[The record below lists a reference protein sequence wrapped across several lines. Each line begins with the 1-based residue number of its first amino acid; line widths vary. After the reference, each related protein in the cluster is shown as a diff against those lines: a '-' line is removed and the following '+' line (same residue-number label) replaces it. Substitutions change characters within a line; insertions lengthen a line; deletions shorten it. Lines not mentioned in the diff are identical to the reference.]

1 MKEKDLNRNILQ
13 AMVLGP
19 IHGIDM
25 VWTKSEMV
33 LQQPYLFWLGMTLV
47 NPALYIYIFFFFLG
61 KEKEVRCTGET
72 SQETKEWR
80 EFQARWLI
88 QGQQ

>member
-33 LQQPYLFWLGMTLV
+33 LQQPYLF
-47 NPALYIYIFFFFLG
+47 
-61 KEKEVRCTGET
+61 
-72 SQETKEWR
+72 
-80 EFQARWLI
+80 
-88 QGQQ
+88 